1 MAKTKEELSE
11 EQIQKK
17 IQLKEDY
24 TKVFS
29 TVEGKRV
36 MADLDH
42 QCFIKFSTIPF
53 DGNTTKMA
61 YNEGRRSVRL
71 YMSAIQNLDIKEL
84 KKQPEPIIDEV
95 EE

>member
-1 MAKTKEELSE
+1 MAKTKEELRE
-11 EQIQKK
+11 EQINKK

-36 MADLDH
+36 LADLEAIGFSKGGLVFPEFNTNRTFYNAGLQDFANH
-42 QCFIKFSTIPF
+42 IK
-53 DGNTTKMA
+53 NVM
-61 YNEGRRSVRL
+61 
-71 YMSAIQNLDIKEL
+71 NLDIKEL